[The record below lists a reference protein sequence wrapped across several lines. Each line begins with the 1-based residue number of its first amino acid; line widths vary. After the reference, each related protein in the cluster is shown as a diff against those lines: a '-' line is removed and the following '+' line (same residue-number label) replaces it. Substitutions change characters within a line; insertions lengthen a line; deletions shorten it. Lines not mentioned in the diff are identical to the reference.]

1 MFLDQQEIGLISMI
15 RGILGCFH
23 TVKAKRPSQEPR
35 DNRRCCLFLPN
46 RKIEQSTK
54 GTATKDSEPP
64 RVVILVSPAGQEPQ
78 PSGVLMNSKV
88 KGDGWKKEE
97 DININYAPMTSHRD
111 DGSVK

>member
-35 DNRRCCLFLPN
+35 DNHRCCLFLPN

-64 RVVILVSPAGQEPQ
+64 RVVILVSPASQEPQ